1 MPNPEPPSS
10 RAAARARA
18 AVDSATGAARQTARQ
33 TARAVS
39 RLGRALGTGLGG
51 AVTFPLRL
59 PGMLK
64 GVTTGGSEPVALRP
78 GSAPGIESVPDVDRP
93 PDPGSIRFSVIDYGP
108 ERHETQVFTDLA
120 ALLAHPRA
128 DWVTVRWINIDGL
141 NPYVINQ
148 AREAFGF
155 HTLAA
160 EDTLKVPQ
168 RPKVEP
174 YDDHLFVVAHM
185 LMLKDDGLVNEQVS
199 FYLYEDL
206 LLTFQETPGDVW
218 EPVRER
224 IRRDNSRLREREAG
238 YLLYALLDAVVDN
251 AFPILEHFGDRLEA
265 IEEVVIGN
273 PPREIQRAIYGIKR
287 ELALFRRVL
296 WPMRELINEL
306 LRDERNRLTDY
317 VEIYLRD
324 VYDHA
329 VQAMDMVETFREMAS
344 SLNDLYMSTVS
355 NRMNEVMKVLT
366 IMSSIFV
373 PMTFVAGI
381 YGMNFAHMP
390 ELGWK
395 FSYPVFWLVVI
406 SMASGLLV
414 LFRRKGW
421 I

>member
-1 MPNPEPPSS
+1 MANPDSSSSS
-10 RAAARARA
+10 RATARARA
-18 AVDSATGAARQTARQ
+18 AVDSAAGAARQTAK
-33 TARAVS
+33 AVS
-39 RLGRALGTGLGG
+39 KLGRALGGTLGE
-51 AVTFPLRL
+51 AITFPLRL

-64 GVTTGGSEPVALRP
+64 GVTAGGARPVEQQP
-78 GSAPGIESVPDVDRP
+78 GSAPGIEFVPEVDRP
-93 PDPGSIRFSVIDYGP
+93 PDPGTIQYTIIDYCP
-108 ERHETQVFTDLA
+108 ERHETNSFEQLED
-120 ALLAHPRA
+120 LLAHPRPA
-128 DWVTVRWINIDGL
+128 WATVRWINIDGL

-148 AREAFGF
+148 TREAFGF

-174 YDDHLFVVAHM
+174 FDDHLFIVAHM
-185 LMLKDDGLVNEQVS
+185 LMLKNDGLVNEQVS
-199 FYLYEDL
+199 FYLYENL

-218 EPVRER
+218 DPVRER
-224 IRRDNSRLREREAG
+224 IRRENSRLREREAG

-273 PPREIQRAIYGIKR
+273 PPPEIQRAIYGIKR

-296 WPMRELINEL
+296 WPMREVINEL
-306 LRDERNRLTDY
+306 LRDERNRLTDF
-317 VEIYLRD
+317 VKTYLRD

-355 NRMNEVMKVLT
+355 NRMNAVMKVLT

-381 YGMNFAHMP
+381 YGMNFEHMP

-395 FSYPVFWLVVI
+395 FSYPVFWLVVV
-406 SMASGLLV
+406 SMATGLLL
-414 LFRRKGW
+414 LFRRKRW